1 MNLFNHY
8 NAYQPKVE
16 KSFSVFFEPDELGV
30 VEHTLAGWAD
40 INGDRTRT
48 LLEMSEHCIH
58 LSKTVDETKY
68 KDAMEKLQLHSI
80 KMCVDFVKYFMEPW
94 ELMGYPVEP
103 PESRKTRAAVDLIAE
118 KGWEWFKFYDR
129 SISAT
134 LDVGGKVYPYEL
146 IPRYE
151 DKFCKDLEG
160 KLYLDADEASFAKSL
175 GAKDLDAVMPFK
187 SRSSLY
193 KILKNT
199 DGSIGA
205 RAVNNFNNAQNV
217 RDWTINLFPY

>member
-16 KSFSVFFEPDELGV
+16 KSFATFFVPVDLGV
-30 VEHTLAGWAD
+30 VEHNLAGWAE
-40 INGDRTRT
+40 INGDRTRI
-48 LLEMSEHCIH
+48 LREMSEHCIR
-58 LSKTVDETKY
+58 LSKTTDENKY
-68 KDAMEKLQLHSI
+68 KDAMELLQLHSI

-94 ELMGYPVEP
+94 ELMGYPDES
-103 PESRKTRAAVDLIAE
+103 PENRKTRAVLDLIAE
-118 KGWEWFKFYDR
+118 RGWDWFKFYDR

-134 LDVGGKVYPYEL
+134 LTVGGKDYPYKL

-160 KLYLDADEASFAKSL
+160 KLYLDADEASISKSL
-175 GAKDLDAVMPFK
+175 KVEDLDTVMAYK
-187 SRSSLY
+187 SRASLY

-199 DGSIGA
+199 NGSIGA
-205 RAVNNFNNAQNV
+205 RAVSNFNNAQNV